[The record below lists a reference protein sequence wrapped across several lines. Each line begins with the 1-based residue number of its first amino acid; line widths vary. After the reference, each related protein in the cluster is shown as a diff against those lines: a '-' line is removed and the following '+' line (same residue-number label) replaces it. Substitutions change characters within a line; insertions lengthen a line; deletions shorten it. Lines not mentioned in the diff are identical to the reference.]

1 MQTRGRDEMKMF
13 VHGSCDIRFQSSNIR
28 IVANEA
34 CYDIEFKNHDFETQA
49 ERHEE
54 KSTFEEAVE
63 LKMFIDGLYNIGFWC
78 LYI

>member
-1 MQTRGRDEMKMF
+1 MKIF
-13 VHGSCDIRFQSSNIR
+13 IQGSCDIGFQSFNLR
-28 IVANEA
+28 IEANEDS
-34 CYDIEFKNHDFETQA
+34 YDIQFKNHDFESQA

-54 KSTFEEAVE
+54 ESTFEEAVE